1 MTLGYPLEEAKKA
14 ADLGIQESHLVGMVQ
29 PNHRM
34 GHLAFFRWENQVQSK
49 SYHSKG
55 VYAFLKY
62 L

>member
-1 MTLGYPLEEAKKA
+1 MLDYPLEEAKKA

-34 GHLAFFRWENQVQSK
+34 DHLAFFRWENQVLSK
-49 SYHSKG
+49 SYHNTG
-55 VYAFLKY
+55 VYAFLKH